1 MASVSKPSVLFV
13 ALDGSVISSVLS
25 GLFGV
30 SRHSFPTAQEKHA
43 VTPTVRNMEKCVTS
57 FHNVK
62 IY

>member
-25 GLFGV
+25 VLFGV

-57 FHNVK
+57 FHNVR